1 MIKLNPDEKILMV
14 IRRHWFVMVGPVV
27 LLIILLVFPSIFL
40 TTVPY
45 FYPALNNSPEIQP
58 MINFSLALYILT
70 VILYLFIWWSDYY
83 LDIWI
88 ITNKRLV
95 DIEQKGL
102 FNRHISEMNV
112 ENIQNVTL
120 QIEGLIPTLL
130 KFGNLLV
137 ETAGEGQFKIKDAP
151 NLYEAKDLLLRF
163 SNHHTNQQPTT
174 NNPQPTTA
182 PATNDIHN
190 AGAIR
195 GHPSHHPNQ
204 DSPHTTHPYPT
215 THYHQPTPNQN

>member
-174 NNPQPTTA
+174 NNPQ
-182 PATNDIHN
+182 
-190 AGAIR
+190 
-195 GHPSHHPNQ
+195 
-204 DSPHTTHPYPT
+204 
-215 THYHQPTPNQN
+215 

>member
-1 MIKLNPDEKILMV
+1 MV

-27 LLIILLVFPSIFL
+27 LLVFFLLFPSVFF
-40 TTVPY
+40 TTAPY
-45 FYPALNNSPEIQP
+45 FFPDLSSSPKIQP
-58 MINFSLALYILT
+58 IINFSLSLYILT
-70 VILYLFIWWSDYY
+70 LILYLFIWWSDYY

-88 ITNKRLV
+88 ITNRRLI
-95 DIEQKGL
+95 DIEQRGL

-151 NLYEAKDLLLRF
+151 NLYEAKDLLLKF
-163 SNHHTNQQPTT
+163 SNHKIKDTQP
-174 NNPQPTTA
+174 
-182 PATNDIHN
+182 
-190 AGAIR
+190 
-195 GHPSHHPNQ
+195 
-204 DSPHTTHPYPT
+204 
-215 THYHQPTPNQN
+215 

>member
-1 MIKLNPDEKILMV
+1 MIKLGIDEKILMV

-27 LLIILLVFPSIFL
+27 LLVFLLVFPSVFL
-40 TTVPY
+40 TTAPR
-45 FYPALNNSPEIQP
+45 FYPALNNNPEIQP
-58 MINFSLALYILT
+58 MINFSLALYILI

-88 ITNKRLV
+88 ITNKRLI
-95 DIEQKGL
+95 DIEQRGL

-120 QIEGLIPTLL
+120 QIEGLISTLL

-151 NLYEAKDLLLRF
+151 NLYEAKDLLLMH
-163 SNHHTNQQPTT
+163 SNHNTNQQ
-174 NNPQPTTA
+174 
-182 PATNDIHN
+182 
-190 AGAIR
+190 
-195 GHPSHHPNQ
+195 S
-204 DSPHTTHPYPT
+204 TTH
-215 THYHQPTPNQN
+215 NQ

>member
-1 MIKLNPDEKILMV
+1 MIKLNGDEKILMV

-27 LLIILLVFPSIFL
+27 LLVFLLVFPSVFL
-40 TTVPY
+40 TTAPR
-45 FYPALNNSPEIQP
+45 FYPALNNNPEIQP
-58 MINFSLALYILT
+58 MINFSLALYILI

-88 ITNKRLV
+88 ITNKRLI
-95 DIEQKGL
+95 DIEQRGL

-163 SNHHTNQQPTT
+163 SNNKHEITGNK
-174 NNPQPTTA
+174 
-182 PATNDIHN
+182 
-190 AGAIR
+190 
-195 GHPSHHPNQ
+195 
-204 DSPHTTHPYPT
+204 Y
-215 THYHQPTPNQN
+215 